1 MTTEQLMNELSDEQY
16 LSLPRLGW
24 VFTFEAPQTVEVLSH
39 QQTQDILERYGY
51 DYSQFPVSDNK
62 TYFCETRNRMQ
73 DMRLGA
79 DPRILI
85 RPLGNRKQQIIR
97 YQVTIEK
104 ASTVQ
109 INGTDADV
117 LDHTR
122 NMIVQFDRK
131 MDKGDGYYEGNPI
144 SFAKEHSTSVED
156 RKFMLDFE
164 ACYNRIKQNILARN
178 LYDWTLAQVHKWN
191 VVRWRTAGGMFFVPD
206 DFTPQL
212 DQLMKVYD
220 DIGAGAL
227 LKRIPILNSEESRR
241 DVAHSFDFE
250 MEQQISTLNDELD
263 ALIQR
268 GRSEGTLP
276 QAMLRNR
283 ITKYENILND
293 AGMYHK
299 ILKGRT
305 DLVTAAIKV
314 VKDKT
319 QQILDNKFYGITA
332 ELSPTEQKKLE
343 RAKRREEREARK
355 AAELTKDK
363 NPDFTLEQFP
373 QSHI

>member
-1 MTTEQLMNELSDEQY
+1 
-16 LSLPRLGW
+16 
-24 VFTFEAPQTVEVLSH
+24 
-39 QQTQDILERYGY
+39 
-51 DYSQFPVSDNK
+51 
-62 TYFCETRNRMQ
+62 
-73 DMRLGA
+73 
-79 DPRILI
+79 
-85 RPLGNRKQQIIR
+85 
-97 YQVTIEK
+97 
-104 ASTVQ
+104 
-109 INGTDADV
+109 
-117 LDHTR
+117 
-122 NMIVQFDRK
+122 
-131 MDKGDGYYEGNPI
+131 
-144 SFAKEHSTSVED
+144 
-156 RKFMLDFE
+156 
-164 ACYNRIKQNILARN
+164 
-178 LYDWTLAQVHKWN
+178 
-191 VVRWRTAGGMFFVPD
+191 
-206 DFTPQL
+206 
-212 DQLMKVYD
+212 
-220 DIGAGAL
+220 
-227 LKRIPILNSEESRR
+227 
-241 DVAHSFDFE
+241 
-250 MEQQISTLNDELD
+250 
-263 ALIQR
+263 LIQR